1 MGRRAQRGLDHEV
14 RRVMELYRQAGP
26 QPPRIITD
34 EFDVHEWI
42 RTSYPEQT
50 AAIRRKDVESVVMMY
65 NPDVRDPNRAMLRL
79 EVFVHMKDGSRW
91 RLYPGAKA
99 IFEPATRTAAIT
111 GPAVE
116 RAEVLGR
123 RGQIEATVPLD
134 QLGHRAAERWAPLP
148 LLHTEIAR
156 LLESG
161 FDPREVG
168 SAVDVT
174 NGESFAWWRHF
185 SSYSSTNRQ
194 NIYRRPLPLPS
205 ADVHLQGDIME
216 CWLLLLGRSSRRGS
230 RDPDDIRDRLLWL
243 VRFQD
248 HPRMT

>member
-1 MGRRAQRGLDHEV
+1 MGRRAQCGLDREV
-14 RRVMELYRQAGP
+14 RQVINQYRRALP

-34 EFDVHEWI
+34 EFDVHKWI
-42 RTSYPEQT
+42 RASYPEQT
-50 AAIRRKDVESVVMMY
+50 AAIRRTDIESVVMMR
-65 NPDVRDPNRAMLRL
+65 NPDVQDPNRPMLRV

-99 IFEPATRTAAIT
+99 IFEPAARTAAIT

-123 RGQIEATVPLD
+123 RAQIEATVPLD
-134 QLGHRAAERWAPLP
+134 LLGHQAAERWAPLP
-148 LLHTEIAR
+148 LLYTEMAR
-156 LLESG
+156 LLETG

-168 SAVDVT
+168 VAVDVT

-185 SSYSSTNRQ
+185 SSYSTTNRQ
-194 NIYRRPLPLPS
+194 DIFRRPLPLPS
-205 ADVHLQGDIME
+205 ADVHQQGDIVE

-230 RDPDDIRDRLLWL
+230 QDPDGIRDRLLWL

-248 HPRMT
+248 HPRMA